1 MSKIYF
7 TGYNTTEFFSTDSMT
22 LRECAAYDRKD
33 HVQWINIQ
41 GISDKGLMQEA
52 AEVFNIHPLAL
63 EDIAAPHQR
72 AKVEEYGDMLYVVLR
87 MFYLKDGKV
96 EDQQVSFI
104 LHRPS
109 EKTYV
114 VADTGIFS
122 RVISDKLKVESS
134 LLRKQG
140 EDYLLYSLLD
150 IIIDNYLV
158 VLEHTEAAMERLE
171 HDIFNKLENKHLR
184 MLQEMK
190 SNVLYLRKNMLPAR
204 DLITNL
210 MRNEVEYFDQANKYY
225 LRDLQ
230 DHMQRN
236 VEEIEFQRDQM
247 ASLMDL
253 YYSLQ
258 NHRMNNVM
266 KTLTGV
272 SFVLL
277 PLTFLASLYGMNFT
291 HIPRAND
298 PWGFYEMV
306 GVMAF
311 LALVLLLFAFRRNWL
326 SSQDF
331 NKRIKWKS
339 GSFSVH
345 LTPFI

>member
-7 TGYNTTEFFSTDSMT
+7 TSYNASEFFSSDAMT
-22 LRECAAYDRKD
+22 LAECAAQQREG

-41 GISDKGLMQEA
+41 GISDKELIKQA
-52 AEVFNIHPLAL
+52 AEVFYIHPLAV
-63 EDIAAPHQR
+63 EDIATPHQR
-72 AKVEEYGDMLYVVLR
+72 PKVEEYGDMLYVVLR
-87 MFYLKDGKV
+87 MFYIKDGKV
-96 EDQQVSFI
+96 EDQQVSFVLRDNQLI
-104 LHRPS
+104 TFR
-109 EKTYV
+109 EV
-114 VADTGIFS
+114 DAGIFS
-122 RVISDKLKVESS
+122 KVIAEKLKNDNNP
-134 LLRKQG
+134 LRKQG
-140 EDYLLYSLLD
+140 EDYLLYMLLD
-150 IIIDNYLV
+150 VIIDNYLV
-158 VLEHTEAAMERLE
+158 VLEHNEAAIEHLE
-171 HDIFNKLENKHLR
+171 QEIFNKLENRHLR
-184 MLQEMK
+184 MLQDMK

-204 DLITNL
+204 ELITNL
-210 MRNEVEYFDQANKYY
+210 LRNEIEYFDETNKYY

-247 ASLMDL
+247 TSLMDL

-306 GVMAF
+306 GIMAVI
-311 LALVLLLFAFRRNWL
+311 AIVLLLFAFRRNWL

-331 NKRIKWKS
+331 NKRIK
-339 GSFSVH
+339 
-345 LTPFI
+345 

>member
-41 GISDKGLMQEA
+41 GISDKKLMQEA

-104 LHRPS
+104 LRDNQLITFR
-109 EKTYV
+109 E
-114 VADTGIFS
+114 ADTGIFS

-306 GVMAF
+306 GFMAI
-311 LALVLLLFAFRRNWL
+311 LAIVLLLFAFRRNWL

-331 NKRIKWKS
+331 NKRIK
-339 GSFSVH
+339 
-345 LTPFI
+345 

>member
-104 LHRPS
+104 LRDNQLITFR
-109 EKTYV
+109 E
-114 VADTGIFS
+114 ADTGIFS

-291 HIPRAND
+291 HVPRAND

-306 GVMAF
+306 GFMAV
-311 LALVLLLFAFRRNWL
+311 LAIVLLLFAFRRNWL

-331 NKRIKWKS
+331 NKRIK
-339 GSFSVH
+339 
-345 LTPFI
+345 

>member
-1 MSKIYF
+1 MSKIHF
-7 TGYNTTEFFSTDSMT
+7 TSYNATDLFSSDAMS
-22 LRECAAYDRKD
+22 LREIAAYEREGR
-33 HVQWINIQ
+33 VQWINIQ
-41 GISDKGLMQEA
+41 GISDKALMQEA
-52 AEVFNIHPLAL
+52 AEVFHIHPLAM
-63 EDIAAPHQR
+63 EDIGAPRQR

-96 EDQQVSFI
+96 DDLQVSFI
-104 LHRPS
+104 LRDNQLLTFR
-109 EKTYV
+109 ET
-114 VADTGIFS
+114 DTGIFS
-122 RVISDKLKVESS
+122 RPITEKLKNQNSA
-134 LLRKQG
+134 LRKQG
-140 EDYLLYSLLD
+140 EDSLLYALLD
-150 IIIDNYLV
+150 VIIDNYLI
-158 VLEHTEAAMERLE
+158 VLEHTDAQMETLE

-184 MLQEMK
+184 LLQDMK
-190 SNVLYLRKNMLPAR
+190 GTVLYLRKNMLPAR

-210 MRNEVEYFDQANKYY
+210 IRNEVEYFDENNKYY

-236 VEEIEFQRDQM
+236 VEEIEFQREQM
-247 ASLMDL
+247 ISLMDL

-277 PLTFLASLYGMNFT
+277 PLNFLASLYGMNFT
-291 HIPRAND
+291 HIPRADD

-306 GVMAF
+306 GIMTFFGA
-311 LALVLLLFAFRRNWL
+311 VLLLFAFRRNWL

-331 NKRIKWKS
+331 NKREK
-339 GSFSVH
+339 
-345 LTPFI
+345 

>member
-1 MSKIYF
+1 M
-7 TGYNTTEFFSTDSMT
+7 
-22 LRECAAYDRKD
+22 
-33 HVQWINIQ
+33 QWINIQ
-41 GISDKGLMQEA
+41 GISDKQLMQEA

-104 LHRPS
+104 LRDNQLITFR
-109 EKTYV
+109 E
-114 VADTGIFS
+114 ADTGIFS

-171 HDIFNKLENKHLR
+171 QDIFNKLENKHLR

-247 ASLMDL
+247 TSLMDL

-306 GVMAF
+306 GIMAVI
-311 LALVLLLFAFRRNWL
+311 AIVLLLFAFRRNWL

-331 NKRIKWKS
+331 NKRIK
-339 GSFSVH
+339 
-345 LTPFI
+345 

>member
-41 GISDKGLMQEA
+41 GISDKKLMQEA

-104 LHRPS
+104 LRDNQLITFR
-109 EKTYV
+109 E
-114 VADTGIFS
+114 ADTGIFS

-158 VLEHTEAAMERLE
+158 VLEYTEAAMERLE
-171 HDIFNKLENKHLR
+171 QDIFSKLENKHLR

-306 GVMAF
+306 GFMAI
-311 LALVLLLFAFRRNWL
+311 LAIVLLLFAFRRNWL

-331 NKRIKWKS
+331 NKRIK
-339 GSFSVH
+339 
-345 LTPFI
+345 

>member
-7 TGYNTTEFFSTDSMT
+7 TGYNNTEFFSTDSMT

-41 GISDKGLMQEA
+41 GISDKKLMQEA

-104 LHRPS
+104 LRDNQLITFR
-109 EKTYV
+109 E
-114 VADTGIFS
+114 ADTGIFS

-158 VLEHTEAAMERLE
+158 VLEYTEAAMERLE
-171 HDIFNKLENKHLR
+171 QDIFSKLENKHLR

-210 MRNEVEYFDQANKYY
+210 MRNEVEYFDPANKYY
-225 LRDLQ
+225 LRDLH

-306 GVMAF
+306 GFMAV
-311 LALVLLLFAFRRNWL
+311 LAIVLLLFAFRRNWL

-331 NKRIKWKS
+331 NKRIK
-339 GSFSVH
+339 
-345 LTPFI
+345 

>member
-41 GISDKGLMQEA
+41 GISDKKLMQEA

-72 AKVEEYGDMLYVVLR
+72 AKVEEYGEMLYVVLR

-104 LHRPS
+104 LRDNQLITFR
-109 EKTYV
+109 E
-114 VADTGIFS
+114 ADTGIFS

-150 IIIDNYLV
+150 IIIDNYLL

-210 MRNEVEYFDQANKYY
+210 MRNEVEYFDQTNKYY

-306 GVMAF
+306 GFMAV
-311 LALVLLLFAFRRNWL
+311 LAIVLLLFAFRRNWL

-331 NKRIKWKS
+331 NKRIK
-339 GSFSVH
+339 
-345 LTPFI
+345 

>member
-7 TGYNTTEFFSTDSMT
+7 TSYNATELFTSELMT
-22 LRECAAYDRKD
+22 LPECARYNKKG
-33 HVQWINIQ
+33 HVQWINVQ
-41 GISDKGLMQEA
+41 GISDKDLMKQA

-72 AKVEEYGDMLYVVLR
+72 AKVEEYGDMLYVVIR
-87 MFYLKDGKV
+87 MFYLKDGAV
-96 EDQQVSFI
+96 DDQQVSFI
-104 LHRPS
+104 LRDNQLITFR
-109 EKTYV
+109 E
-114 VADTGIFS
+114 ADAGIFS
-122 RVISDKLKVESS
+122 RIISEKLKNENSA
-134 LLRKQG
+134 LRKHG
-140 EDYLLYSLLD
+140 EDYLLYALLD
-150 IIIDNYLV
+150 VIIDNYLL
-158 VLEHTEAAMERLE
+158 VLEHNEAAIETMEQE
-171 HDIFNKLENKHLR
+171 IFSKHENKHLR
-184 MLQEMK
+184 ELQDMK

-210 MRNEVEYFDQANKYY
+210 MRNEVEYFDESNKYY

-247 ASLMDL
+247 TSLMDL

-291 HIPRAND
+291 YIPRAND

-306 GVMAF
+306 GVMAVI
-311 LALVLLLFAFRRNWL
+311 AVVLIFYAFRRNWL

-331 NKRIKWKS
+331 NKRAK
-339 GSFSVH
+339 
-345 LTPFI
+345 